1 MSVFCSGEGWFYQY
15 TGTFCVISLTNFSF
29 YATVQRQIPRVDV
42 CYAVLVDVWS
52 AGMYEFNLVLLLL
65 QQMCVFLVIA
75 WLMSKTRLFI
85 PLMQVTVRLPHKLLC
100 YVTFSIFCILG
111 TYFGLHIDDSIANTR
126 AIGAVMGGLLG
137 GPVVGGLVGLTGGL
151 HRYSMGG
158 MTALSCMISTIVEGL
173 LGGLVHS
180 VLTRR
185 GRTDKVFNPLTAG
198 AITFVAEMVQ
208 MLIILLIAR
217 PFDDAYRLVSNIAAP
232 MMVTNTVGAALFMR
246 ILLDKRAMFEKYT
259 SAFSATALK
268 VAASTEGI
276 LRQGFNEENS
286 MKVAQVLY
294 KELDIGAVA
303 ITDRERLLAF
313 TGIGDDHHLPGRPIS
328 SGYTLR
334 AIETGEVVYAD
345 GNEVPYRCSLHP
357 QCKLGSTLVI
367 PLRGEN
373 QRVMG
378 TIKLFSSINRTLGE
392 GIAQL
397 LSAQILAGQYERQK
411 AMLTQSEIKLLHAQ
425 VNPHFLFNALNTI
438 KAVVRRDSEQA
449 SQLVQDLSTFF
460 RKNLK
465 RPSEIVTLADE
476 IEHVNAYLQI
486 EKARFQSRLQVS
498 LNVPDALA
506 HQQLPAFTLQ
516 PIVENAIKHGTS
528 QLLGTGE
535 VSITARQEGQYLM
548 LDIEDNAGLY
558 QPSANVSGLGMNLV
572 DKRLR
577 ERFGDD
583 YGISVVCEP
592 DCFTRI
598 TLRLPLEETH
608 D

>member
-1 MSVFCSGEGWFYQY
+1 
-15 TGTFCVISLTNFSF
+15 
-29 YATVQRQIPRVDV
+29 
-42 CYAVLVDVWS
+42 
-52 AGMYEFNLVLLLL
+52 MYEFNLVLLLL

-85 PLMQVTVRLPHKLLC
+85 PLMQVTIRLPHKLLC

-185 GRTDKVFNPLTAG
+185 GRTDKVFSPLTAG
-198 AITFVAEMVQ
+198 AITFVAELVQ

-276 LRQGFNEENS
+276 LRQGFNEVNS

-294 KELDIGAVA
+294 EELDIGAVA
-303 ITDRERLLAF
+303 ITDREKLLAF
-313 TGIGDDHHLPGRPIS
+313 TGIGDDHHLPGKPIS
-328 SGYTLR
+328 STYTLR

-378 TIKLFSSINRTLGE
+378 TIKLYEAKNRLFSSINRTLGE

-438 KAVVRRDSEQA
+438 KAVIRRDSEQA
-449 SQLVQDLSTFF
+449 SQLVQYLSTFF

-486 EKARFQSRLQVS
+486 EKARFQSRLQVT
-498 LNVPDALA
+498 LTVPDALSY
-506 HQQLPAFTLQ
+506 QQLPAFTLQ

-528 QLLGTGE
+528 QLLDTGE
-535 VSITARQEGQYLM
+535 VSITARREGQYLM

-558 QPSANVSGLGMNLV
+558 QPTSEASGLGMNLV

-583 YGISVVCEP
+583 FGISVACEP
-592 DCFTRI
+592 DRFTRI
-598 TLRLPLEETH
+598 TLRLPLEELA
-608 D
+608 

>member
-1 MSVFCSGEGWFYQY
+1 
-15 TGTFCVISLTNFSF
+15 
-29 YATVQRQIPRVDV
+29 
-42 CYAVLVDVWS
+42 
-52 AGMYEFNLVLLLL
+52 MYEFNLVLLLL

-85 PLMQVTVRLPHKLLC
+85 PLMQVTIRLPHKLLC

-185 GRTDKVFNPLTAG
+185 GRTDTVFSPLTAG
-198 AITFVAEMVQ
+198 AITFVAELVQ

-217 PFDDAYRLVSNIAAP
+217 PFDDAFRLVSNIAAP

-246 ILLDKRAMFEKYT
+246 ILLDKRAMVEKYT

-276 LRQGFNEENS
+276 LRQGFNEVNS

-294 KELDIGAVA
+294 EELDIGAVA
-303 ITDRERLLAF
+303 ITDREKLLAF
-313 TGIGDDHHLPGRPIS
+313 TGIGDDHHLPGKPIS
-328 SGYTLR
+328 SSYTQR

-378 TIKLFSSINRTLGE
+378 TIKLYEAKNRLFSSINRTLGE

-438 KAVVRRDSEQA
+438 KAVIRRDSEQA
-449 SQLVQDLSTFF
+449 SQLVQYLSTFF

-486 EKARFQSRLQVS
+486 EKARFQSRLQVT
-498 LNVPDALA
+498 LTVPEELS

-528 QLLGTGE
+528 QLLDTGE
-535 VSITARQEGQYLM
+535 VSITARREGQYLM

-558 QPSANVSGLGMNLV
+558 QPTSEASGLGMNLV

-583 YGISVVCEP
+583 FGISVVCEP
-592 DCFTRI
+592 DRFTRI
-598 TLRLPLEETH
+598 TLRLPLEELA
-608 D
+608 

>member
-1 MSVFCSGEGWFYQY
+1 
-15 TGTFCVISLTNFSF
+15 
-29 YATVQRQIPRVDV
+29 
-42 CYAVLVDVWS
+42 
-52 AGMYEFNLVLLLL
+52 MYEFNLVLLLL

-100 YVTFSIFCILG
+100 YVTFSIFCIMG
-111 TYFGLHIDDSIANTR
+111 TYFGLHIEDSIANTR

-137 GPVVGGLVGLTGGL
+137 GPIVGGLVGLTGGL

-180 VLTRR
+180 VLIRR
-185 GRTDKVFNPLTAG
+185 GRPDKVFSPLTAG
-198 AITFVAEMVQ
+198 AITFVAELVQ

-217 PFDDAYRLVSNIAAP
+217 PFDDALHLVSNIAAP

-276 LRQGFNEENS
+276 LRQGFNEVNS

-294 KELDIGAVA
+294 QELDIGAVA
-303 ITDRERLLAF
+303 ITDREKLLAF
-313 TGIGDDHHLPGRPIS
+313 TGIGDDHHLPGKPIS
-328 SGYTLR
+328 SGYTLK

-378 TIKLFSSINRTLGE
+378 TIKLYEAKNRLFSSINRTLGE

-411 AMLTQSEIKLLHAQ
+411 ALLTQSEIKLLHAQ

-438 KAVVRRDSEQA
+438 KAVIRRDSEQA
-449 SQLVQDLSTFF
+449 SQLVQYLSTFF

-486 EKARFQSRLQVS
+486 EKARFQSRLQVQ
-498 LNVPDALA
+498 LDVPQTLSC
-506 HQQLPAFTLQ
+506 QKLPAFTLQ

-528 QLLGTGE
+528 QLLDTGN
-535 VSITARQEGQYLM
+535 VSIRARREGQHLM

-558 QPSANVSGLGMNLV
+558 QPSVSSSGLGMSLV

-577 ERFGDD
+577 EHFGDD
-583 YGISVVCEP
+583 YGISVACEP

-598 TLRLPLEETH
+598 TLRLPLEE
-608 D
+608 DA

>member
-1 MSVFCSGEGWFYQY
+1 
-15 TGTFCVISLTNFSF
+15 
-29 YATVQRQIPRVDV
+29 
-42 CYAVLVDVWS
+42 
-52 AGMYEFNLVLLLL
+52 MYEFNLVLLLL

-85 PLMQVTVRLPHKLLC
+85 PLMQVTVRLPHKFLC
-100 YVTFSIFCILG
+100 YVVFSIFCIMG
-111 TYFGLHIDDSIANTR
+111 TWFGLHIEDSIANTR

-151 HRYSMGG
+151 HRYSLGG

-180 VLTRR
+180 ILLRR
-185 GRTDKVFNPLTAG
+185 GRSDKIFNPLTAG
-198 AITFVAEMVQ
+198 ITTFIAEAVQ
-208 MLIILLIAR
+208 MAIIILIAR
-217 PFDDAYRLVSNIAAP
+217 PVSDAVHLVQSIAAP

-286 MKVAQVLY
+286 MKVAQVLI
-294 KELDIGAVA
+294 KALDIGAVA
-303 ITDRERLLAF
+303 ITDREKLLAF

-328 SGYTLR
+328 SRYTRR
-334 AIETGEVVYAD
+334 AVESGEVVYAD
-345 GNEVPYRCSLHP
+345 GNAVPYRCSIHP
-357 QCKLGSTLVI
+357 HCRLGSTLVI

-373 QRVMG
+373 QRVIG
-378 TIKLFSSINRTLGE
+378 TIKLYEAKNRLFSSINRTLGE

-397 LSAQILAGQYERQK
+397 LSAQILAGQYERQQ
-411 AMLTQSEIKLLHAQ
+411 ALLTQSEIRLLHAQ
-425 VNPHFLFNALNTI
+425 VNPHFLFNALNTL
-438 KAVVRRDSEQA
+438 KAVIRRDSEQA
-449 SQLVQDLSTFF
+449 GQLVQYLSTFF

-465 RPSEIVTLADE
+465 RPSEVVTLADE

-486 EKARFQSRLQVS
+486 EKARFQSRLQVELS
-498 LNVPDALA
+498 VPANLA
-506 HQQLPAFTLQ
+506 RCQLPAFTLQ

-528 QLLGTGE
+528 QHLGVGKITLRARRDEAWLL
-535 VSITARQEGQYLM
+535 

-558 QPSANVSGLGMNLV
+558 APKTATGGLGMTLV

-577 ERFGDD
+577 AGFGSGC
-583 YGISVVCEP
+583 GIDVTCEP
-592 DCFTRI
+592 ECFTRV
-598 TLRLPLEETH
+598 TLRLPMEEGA
-608 D
+608 

>member
-1 MSVFCSGEGWFYQY
+1 
-15 TGTFCVISLTNFSF
+15 
-29 YATVQRQIPRVDV
+29 
-42 CYAVLVDVWS
+42 
-52 AGMYEFNLVLLLL
+52 MYEFNLVLLLL

-85 PLMQVTVRLPHKLLC
+85 PLMQVTVRLPHKFLC
-100 YVTFSIFCILG
+100 YVVFSIFCIMG
-111 TYFGLHIDDSIANTR
+111 TWFGLHIEDSIANTR

-180 VLTRR
+180 YMIKRAR
-185 GRTDKVFNPLTAG
+185 PDKVFSPLTAG
-198 AITFVAEMVQ
+198 AITFVAEMAQ
-208 MLIILLIAR
+208 MAIILLIAR
-217 PFDDAYRLVSNIAAP
+217 PFDDALHLVSSIAAP

-303 ITDRERLLAF
+303 ITDREKLLAF
-313 TGIGDDHHLPGRPIS
+313 TGTGDDHHLPGKPIS
-328 SGYTLR
+328 SAYTLR

-378 TIKLFSSINRTLGE
+378 TIKLYEAKNRLFSSINRTLGE

-411 AMLTQSEIKLLHAQ
+411 ALLTQSEIKLLHAQ
-425 VNPHFLFNALNTI
+425 VNPHFLFNALNTL
-438 KAVVRRDSEQA
+438 KAVIRRDSDQA
-449 SQLVQDLSTFF
+449 AQLVQFLSTFF

-498 LNVPDALA
+498 LSVPDELA
-506 HQQLPAFTLQ
+506 YQHLPAFTLQ

-535 VSITARQEGQYLM
+535 IMISASRFNHHLV

-558 QPSANVSGLGMNLV
+558 EASASGGLGMRLV

-577 ERFGDD
+577 AHFGDD
-583 YGISVVCEP
+583 CGITVACEP
-592 DCFTRI
+592 DRYTRI
-598 TLRLPLEETH
+598 TLRLPLEENAC
-608 D
+608 

>member
-1 MSVFCSGEGWFYQY
+1 
-15 TGTFCVISLTNFSF
+15 
-29 YATVQRQIPRVDV
+29 
-42 CYAVLVDVWS
+42 
-52 AGMYEFNLVLLLL
+52 MYEFNLVLLLL

-85 PLMQVTVRLPHKLLC
+85 PLMQVTVRLPHKFLC
-100 YVTFSIFCILG
+100 YVVFSIFCIMG
-111 TYFGLHIDDSIANTR
+111 TWFGLHIEDSIANTR

-151 HRYSMGG
+151 HRYSLGG

-180 VLTRR
+180 ILLRR
-185 GRTDKVFNPLTAG
+185 GRSDKIFNPVTAG
-198 AITFVAEMVQ
+198 VTTFIAEAVQ
-208 MLIILLIAR
+208 MLIIILIAR
-217 PFDDAYRLVSNIAAP
+217 PVNDAVHLVQSIAAP

-286 MKVAQVLY
+286 MKVAQVLI
-294 KELDIGAVA
+294 KALDIGAVA
-303 ITDRERLLAF
+303 ITDREKLLAF

-328 SGYTLR
+328 SRYTRR
-334 AIETGEVVYAD
+334 AIESGEVVYAD
-345 GNEVPYRCSLHP
+345 GNAVPYRCSIHP
-357 QCKLGSTLVI
+357 HCRLGSTLVI

-373 QRVMG
+373 QRVIG
-378 TIKLFSSINRTLGE
+378 TIKLYEAKNRLFSSINRTLGE

-397 LSAQILAGQYERQK
+397 LSAQILAGQYERQQ
-411 AMLTQSEIKLLHAQ
+411 ALLTQSEIRLLHAQ
-425 VNPHFLFNALNTI
+425 VNPHFLFNALNTL
-438 KAVVRRDSEQA
+438 KAVIRRDSEQA
-449 SQLVQDLSTFF
+449 GQLVQYLSTFF

-465 RPSEIVTLADE
+465 RPSEVVTLADE

-486 EKARFQSRLQVS
+486 EKARFQSRLQVQLS
-498 LNVPDALA
+498 VPPSLA
-506 HQQLPAFTLQ
+506 HCQLPAFTLQ

-528 QLLGTGE
+528 QHLGVGEITLRASREDRWLL
-535 VSITARQEGQYLM
+535 

-558 QPSANVSGLGMNLV
+558 SPKAASGGLGMTLV

-577 ERFGDD
+577 AGFGDGC
-583 YGISVVCEP
+583 GITVTCEP
-592 DCFTRI
+592 EQFTRI
-598 TLRLPLEETH
+598 TLRLPLEENV
-608 D
+608 